1 MMFSWSRRPDLVS
14 VPELAP
20 PPRRTPEGLAER
32 MESKTIEPSPPD
44 GLAPASAD
52 GEPPPSGRGSVQDR
66 VLTSLRYGLMSGLFV
81 PGQVVSL
88 RKLAESLG
96 TSPMPV
102 RESLSRLVAAS
113 ALEELPNR
121 SVRVPRLS
129 ATGLVELFE
138 VRTLIEGMAARI
150 ACEQVTEDL
159 IDELAAINGVLLS
172 AHKKRDM
179 ADVLVQNQ
187 KFHFRV
193 YRAANSSILMPLIE
207 SLWLRCG
214 PTMFHSFVAPKDLWD
229 TSQHKA
235 LLEAFRK
242 RDKQAAQAAMVADIR
257 KSGDY
262 LVSEA
267 ASKPLSGPMAE
278 LPRAFP
284 L

>member
-1 MMFSWSRRPDLVS
+1 
-14 VPELAP
+14 
-20 PPRRTPEGLAER
+20 
-32 MESKTIEPSPPD
+32 MESKTTDPSQPDSPAAPSTGNEPQ
-44 GLAPASAD
+44 
-52 GEPPPSGRGSVQDR
+52 PSGRGSVQDR
-66 VLTSLRYGLMSGLFV
+66 VLASLRYGLMSGLFV

-102 RESLSRLVAAS
+102 RESLSRLVAAN

-129 ATGLVELFE
+129 AKGLVELFE

-150 ACEQVTEDL
+150 ACEQVTESL
-159 IDELAAINGVLLS
+159 IDELAAINGALIA
-172 AHKKRDM
+172 AHRKRDM
-179 ADVLVQNQ
+179 AAVLVQNQ

-193 YRAANSSILMPLIE
+193 YKAANSDILMPLIE

-229 TSQHKA
+229 TSQHLA
-235 LLEAFRK
+235 LLDAFRR
-242 RDKQAAQAAMVADIR
+242 RDRQAAQKAMVADIR

-267 ASKPLSGPMAE
+267 ASKPLSGPMAQLSNIFE
-278 LPRAFP
+278 
-284 L
+284 

>member
-1 MMFSWSRRPDLVS
+1 
-14 VPELAP
+14 
-20 PPRRTPEGLAER
+20 
-32 MESKTIEPSPPD
+32 MESKTTDPSQPDSPAASSTDTEPQ
-44 GLAPASAD
+44 
-52 GEPPPSGRGSVQDR
+52 PSGRGSVQDR
-66 VLTSLRYGLMSGLFV
+66 VLASLRYGLMSGLFV

-102 RESLSRLVAAS
+102 RESLSRLVAAN

-129 ATGLVELFE
+129 AKGLVELFE

-150 ACEQVTEDL
+150 ACEQVTEGL
-159 IDELAAINGVLLS
+159 IDELAGINGALIA
-172 AHKKRDM
+172 AHQKRDM
-179 ADVLVQNQ
+179 AAVLVQNQ

-193 YRAANSSILMPLIE
+193 YRAANSDILMPLIE

-229 TSQHKA
+229 TSQHLA
-235 LLEAFRK
+235 LLDAFRR
-242 RDKQAAQAAMVADIR
+242 RDGQASQEAMVADIR

-267 ASKPLSGPMAE
+267 ASKPLSGPMAQ
-278 LPRAFP
+278 LSNIFD
-284 L
+284 